1 MELMIIPPQ
10 KSHMR
15 LTAVIACTLC
25 CIASFAQNKYILR
38 DTIDPKVYVLE
49 TSKKTAS
56 DKISSEKQ
64 LFNGSSAVLGWQR
77 FALSTLVAKADIK
90 KKYTPGMQKE
100 RFLIVKKGP
109 LTFSM
114 NGQSKTMD
122 RGSVVLV
129 LPGDELTILNA
140 GTETAE
146 YYEMEYDSRQPT
158 DMDRAK
164 AAGPSFMMDWK
175 DMVFKPHDKG
185 GVRQLFDRKTA
196 MFNRFDIHVTQLN
209 EGNKSHDPHQHKN
222 EEIILMLEGNAEMQ
236 IGTDHQKANP
246 GDVVFLT
253 SNVLHNLSN
262 IGKGACLYFAI
273 QWN

>member
-1 MELMIIPPQ
+1 MKFPVLLAGILFSACVTAQTRSVADTIPPKVFVLANSLQ
-10 KSHMR
+10 AKSPNSKQ
-15 LTAVIACTLC
+15 I
-25 CIASFAQNKYILR
+25 FA
-38 DTIDPKVYVLE
+38 
-49 TSKKTAS
+49 
-56 DKISSEKQ
+56 
-64 LFNGSSAVLGWQR
+64 GSSAVLLWQEMTMETINPKIS
-77 FALSTLVAKADIK
+77 LK
-90 KKYTPGMQKE
+90 KIFEAGDKKE
-100 RFLIVKKGP
+100 RFIIVKKGP
-109 LTFSM
+109 IEFVL
-114 NGQSKTMD
+114 NGQVKTMD

-129 LPGDELTILNA
+129 LPGDELTIHND
-140 GTETAE
+140 GAE
-146 YYEMEYDSRQPT
+146 PAEFYEMIYESKQPVN
-158 DMDRAK
+158 MERAK

-236 IGTDHQKANP
+236 IGTNHEKANP

>member
-1 MELMIIPPQ
+1 
-10 KSHMR
+10 MR
-15 LTAVIACTLC
+15 FLAVITFTIC
-25 CIASFAQNKYILR
+25 CFTSSAQNEISLR
-38 DTIDPKVYVLE
+38 DTIPAKVYVLA
-49 TSKKTAS
+49 TSKSPIHGAK
-56 DKISSEKQ
+56 DI
-64 LFNGSSAVLGWQR
+64 FVGSSAVLGSQKM
-77 FALSTLVAKADIK
+77 TLETLGAKK
-90 KKYTPGMQKE
+90 NSFGNGKLE

-109 LTFSM
+109 LTFIM
-114 NGQSKTMD
+114 NGETKTMD
-122 RGSVVLV
+122 RGSVVVV
-129 LPGDELTILNA
+129 LPGDKLEIKN
-140 GTETAE
+140 GGNETAE
-146 YYEMEYDSRQPT
+146 YYEMIYNSKT
-158 DMDRAK
+158 GADMERAK
-164 AAGPSFMMDWK
+164 TAGPSFMMDWK